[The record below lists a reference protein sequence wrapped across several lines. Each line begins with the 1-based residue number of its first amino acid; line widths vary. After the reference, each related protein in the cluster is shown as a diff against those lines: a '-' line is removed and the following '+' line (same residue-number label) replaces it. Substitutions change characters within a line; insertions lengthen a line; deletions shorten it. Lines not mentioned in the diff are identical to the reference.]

1 MPTKC
6 SRSYAFVIKLMV
18 CDDADR
24 KTVDSLFIA
33 LNVFETRV
41 ESEVVGKRPP
51 KTNKIYNLTLFIVSK
66 LQ

>member
-33 LNVFETRV
+33 LNLFETRV
-41 ESEVVGKRPP
+41 ESE
-51 KTNKIYNLTLFIVSK
+51 IYNLTLFIVSK